1 MADTICPCIRGNV
14 QGAVKLMGLNSDQ
27 RKKRWTAGVAKQF
40 QVISVRLDVFVDRKS
55 LDRNTVDRLG
65 SHAPQVRN
73 STVRHEAAPEALDI
87 SRYTVLAWFYDDD
100 AKHRLMISPKT
111 ASVVAFRWGS
121 KMLHEYMGKRPKIGE
136 RVFLAEG
143 AEIAGDVEIGDDWSF
158 WFNSVVRGDSDMVR
172 IGKYT
177 NFQDCCVGHTMR
189 NQCPLILGDYVT
201 IGHGAVLHGCTV
213 ESHSL
218 IGMRVTLLNNVSIG
232 TQSIVAAGAVVTEG
246 TIIPPRS
253 LVMGLPAKVKRALT
267 ESEIQSIDDYAQ
279 RYYQYKEN
287 YLRKSR

>member
-1 MADTICPCIRGNV
+1 
-14 QGAVKLMGLNSDQ
+14 
-27 RKKRWTAGVAKQF
+27 
-40 QVISVRLDVFVDRKS
+40 
-55 LDRNTVDRLG
+55 
-65 SHAPQVRN
+65 
-73 STVRHEAAPEALDI
+73 
-87 SRYTVLAWFYDDD
+87 
-100 AKHRLMISPKT
+100 
-111 ASVVAFRWGS
+111 
-121 KMLHEYMGKRPKIGE
+121 MLHEYMGKRPIVGE

-143 AEIAGDVEIGDDWSF
+143 AEIAGDVEIGDDCSF
-158 WFNSVVRGDSDMVR
+158 WFNSVVRGDSDIVR

-189 NQCPLILGDYVT
+189 NECPLILGDYVT

-218 IGMRVTLLNNVSIG
+218 IGMRVTLLNNVKIG

-253 LVMGLPAKVKRALT
+253 LVMGMPAKVKRDLT
-267 ESEIQSIDDYAQ
+267 DAEIQSIDDYAE